1 MKLVRQLSG
10 SSQVSTS
17 VTTRSKRLKNKVNQK
32 PVQTS
37 KTNNVATNKN
47 KTENSTR
54 ISKKNVDRDM
64 DALNCKDGG
73 LNKEVNKNTESSTKN
88 TSPAESKIVVPAD
101 AFNNFEEVLIK
112 KEIHN
117 EDNDKSGDDNNVNQK
132 VVGGIPEASNGL
144 MSVQSSSTA
153 SNVTKA
159 SPQGKR
165 VFIIKSVSGK
175 SVTLIPRTPPV
186 VLAKENSKNK
196 SVNSAVQ
203 LADKKS
209 SNIVNNVTS
218 HVVFVD
224 DKLKPNTS
232 TNVTKSIGNNSQCI
246 SIQTSTQLLKPSNVG
261 VPNTMPKINRFK
273 DKTAIDKLNGK
284 KRFSIEDINEMPMY
298 VDNQTQTEN
307 KLLKDS
313 SVQTEVYIPS
323 PTRSIEELP
332 NIPDL
337 VGYLLE
343 TPKYSHGLD
352 EIKKSDL
359 LGMSKSIIMKGNVNP
374 ETTATNTIS
383 KSNMSENLKTQLFL
397 DLKNCLTLD
406 FLGNM

>member
-10 SSQVSTS
+10 SSQVSSS
-17 VTTRSKRLKNKVNQK
+17 VTTRSKRLKNKAT
-32 PVQTS
+32 P

-54 ISKKNVDRDM
+54 NSKKNVDRGM
-64 DALNCKDGG
+64 EALNCKDGE

-88 TSPAESKIVVPAD
+88 TSPAESKIVVSAD

-112 KEIHN
+112 KETQN

-186 VLAKENSKNK
+186 VLAKENSENK
-196 SVNSAVQ
+196 SVNSAVK
-203 LADKKS
+203 LANKTS

-218 HVVFVD
+218 RVVFVD

-232 TNVTKSIGNNSQCI
+232 TNVTKFIGNNSQCI
-246 SIQTSTQLLKPSNVG
+246 SIQTSTQLLKLSNVG

-273 DKTAIDKLNGK
+273 DKTAIDNLNGK

-307 KLLKDS
+307 KLLKDC

-323 PTRSIEELP
+323 PARSIEELP
-332 NIPDL
+332 NISDL
-337 VGYLLE
+337 VEYLLE
-343 TPKYSHGLD
+343 TPKYSNGLD

-374 ETTATNTIS
+374 ETTATNAIS